1 MAEVTVN
8 SVKHNV
14 IGSVKQK
21 LYNVTGATGSTLTVG
36 LANVHMVVGE
46 GTALTAYSVA
56 AGSVPG
62 TSVITLTG
70 TMSTTDLEVIG
81 T

>member
-1 MAEVTVN
+1 
-8 SVKHNV
+8 
-14 IGSVKQK
+14 
-21 LYNVTGATGSTLTVG
+21 
-36 LANVHMVVGE
+36 MVVGE